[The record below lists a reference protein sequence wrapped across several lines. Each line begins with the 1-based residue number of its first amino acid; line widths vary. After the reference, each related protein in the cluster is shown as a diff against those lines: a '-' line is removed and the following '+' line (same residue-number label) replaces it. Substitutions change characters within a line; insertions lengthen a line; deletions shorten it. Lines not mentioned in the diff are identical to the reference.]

1 MKNCPTCGQ
10 EMPEPSKRGR
20 GQPRKFCEKCR
31 PSTKEIEKG
40 QKNSA
45 PIVSSQTEGDVS
57 PTPAPTP
64 SPTEEI
70 VPGIQVWTSAD
81 ERREAQRSP

>member
-10 EMPEPSKRGR
+10 EMPEPTKRGR
-20 GQPRKFCEKCR
+20 GQPRKYCEKCR
-31 PSTKEIEKG
+31 PSTKEFEKG

-45 PIVSSQTEGDVS
+45 LIVSAQNEGAVS
-57 PTPAPTP
+57 PVSAPTP
-64 SPTEEI
+64 STTEEI

-81 ERREAQRSP
+81 ERREAKRSP